1 MCLAIPMRVTRV
13 EGDPSDFTISQ
24 VATVDADGISREV
37 RLDIVDHWPTV
48 GDYVIVH
55 AGFAIHSLV
64 AEEALKNIA
73 LLRELA
79 ATMPEELLSCPPSG
93 DETPRRIP

>member
-1 MCLAIPMRVTRV
+1 MCLAIPMRVTKV
-13 EGDPSDFTISQ
+13 EGNPDDFTTNQI
-24 VATVDADGISREV
+24 ATVDADGISRDV
-37 RLDIVDHWPTV
+37 RLDVVDHWPAV

-64 AEEALKNIA
+64 EEEALRNLA

-79 ATMPEELLSCPPSG
+79 ENMAPELLS
-93 DETPRRIP
+93 

>member
-13 EGDPSDFTISQ
+13 EGDPDDFTANQI
-24 VATVDADGISREV
+24 ATVDADGIGREV
-37 RLDIVDHWPTV
+37 RLDIVDRWPEV

-64 AEEALKNIA
+64 EEEAKKNLE
-73 LLRELA
+73 LLRQMAESL
-79 ATMPEELLSCPPSG
+79 TDDPGTGQGCPQ
-93 DETPRRIP
+93 

>member
-1 MCLAIPMRVTRV
+1 MCLAIPMRVTKV
-13 EGDPSDFTISQ
+13 EGNPDDFTTNQI
-24 VATVDADGISREV
+24 ATVDADGISRDV
-37 RLDIVDHWPTV
+37 RLDVVDHWPAV

-64 AEEALKNIA
+64 EEEALRNLA

-79 ATMPEELLSCPPSG
+79 ENMPPELLS
-93 DETPRRIP
+93 

>member
-1 MCLAIPMRVTRV
+1 MCLAIPMRVTKV
-13 EGDPSDFTISQ
+13 EGNPDDFTTSQ
-24 VATVDADGISREV
+24 LATVDADGISREV
-37 RLDIVDHWPTV
+37 RLDVVDHWPVV

-64 AEEALKNIA
+64 EEEALRNLA

-79 ATMPEELLSCPPSG
+79 ENMPAELLS
-93 DETPRRIP
+93 